1 MSNVKNQAHGLEKLV
16 GEKKDRKDGVR
27 FICITSGKGGVGK
40 STISSN
46 LSYLLWKNGFKVGV
60 LDADIGLAN
69 LDVMFGVKSKQ
80 NILHL
85 LKGSATLEDIL
96 LKIEDGLYLIPG
108 ESGEEILK
116 YSSEFMF
123 DKFTEET
130 GFLDELDF
138 VIVDTGAGIG
148 EHVQAFL
155 NASDD
160 VIVVTATDPA
170 AVTDAYATI
179 KIISKTKKDIYM
191 IVNMAKNDK
200 EAETIFEKISKVAKS
215 YIDYEFNLK
224 LLGKIKNHEYVV
236 RSVRQRLLFS
246 KEYQNSEPFF
256 DLESIAKKLLNNM
269 EHKVLETSEEGK
281 FSKFF
286 KKILAQF

>member
-1 MSNVKNQAHGLEKLV
+1 MSTVKNQAHGLEKLV

-46 LSYLLWKNGFKVGV
+46 LSYFLWKSGFKVGV

-85 LKGSATLEDIL
+85 LKGSATLEEIL
-96 LKIEDGLYLIPG
+96 VTIEEGLYLIPG

-116 YSSEFMF
+116 YSSEFLF

-191 IVNMAKNDK
+191 IVNMARSDK
-200 EAETIFEKISKVAKS
+200 EAESIFEKITKVAKS
-215 YIDYEFNLK
+215 YIEYDFNLK
-224 LLGKIKNHEYVV
+224 LLGKIKNHEYVS
-236 RSVRQRLLFS
+236 RSVKQRLLFS
-246 KEYQNSEPFF
+246 KEYENSEPFF

-269 EHKVLETSEEGK
+269 EHKVLKGSEEGK

>member
-1 MSNVKNQAHGLEKLV
+1 MKNQASKLDELV
-16 GEKKDRKDGVR
+16 SATKKPSSVR
-27 FICITSGKGGVGK
+27 FVSVTSGKGGVGK
-40 STISSN
+40 STFSSN
-46 LSYLLWKNGFKVGV
+46 LSYMLWKSGFKVGI

-69 LDVMFGVKSKQ
+69 LDVMFGVKSKK

-85 LKGSATLEDIL
+85 LKGSASLEEIMI
-96 LKIEDGLYLIPG
+96 KIEEGLYLIPG

-116 YSSEFMF
+116 YSSEFLF
-123 DKFTEET
+123 EKFSSET
-130 GFLDELDF
+130 SFLDALDF

-179 KIISKTKKDIYM
+179 KVISKTRENIFM
-191 IVNMAKNDK
+191 VVNMAKNDK
-200 EAETIFEKISKVAKS
+200 EAQIIFDKILKVAKVH
-215 YIDYEFNLK
+215 IKNPFELNF
-224 LLGKIKNHEYVV
+224 LGKIKNHEYVS
-236 RSVRQRLLFS
+236 RSVKQRKLFAA
-246 KEYQNSEPFF
+246 EYPNSEPYF
-256 DLESIAKKLLNNM
+256 DLEGISKKLVSYM
-269 EHKVLETSEEGK
+269 EHNVLDLAEEGR

>member
-1 MSNVKNQAHGLEKLV
+1 MSRIKNQAFELEKLV
-16 GEKKDRKDGVR
+16 GEKKDRKSSVR

-46 LSYLLWKNGFKVGV
+46 LSYFLWKSGFKVGV

-85 LKGSATLEDIL
+85 LKGSATLEEIL
-96 LKIEDGLYLIPG
+96 VKIEDGLFLIPG

-123 DKFTEET
+123 DRFTEET

-191 IVNMAKNDK
+191 IVNMARSDK
-200 EAETIFEKISKVAKS
+200 EAESIFEKISKVAKS
-215 YIDYEFNLK
+215 YIDYDFNLK
-224 LLGKIKNHEYVV
+224 LLGKIKNHEYVS

-246 KEYQNSEPFF
+246 KEYENSEPFF
-256 DLESIAKKLLNNM
+256 DLESIAKKLLNSM
-269 EHKVLETSEEGK
+269 EHKVLESSEEGK

-286 KKILAQF
+286 KRILAQF